1 MANAK
6 KLKGT
11 NIYINEDFIDSVRKR
26 RKELLPAMFE
36 ARKQGKIAFLRTT
49 RRISR
54 EIKSLAFF

>member
-11 NIYINEDFIDSVRKR
+11 EIYINEDFIDSVRKR

-36 ARKQGKIAFLRTT
+36 ARKQGKIAFLRYDKLVTYD
-49 RRISR
+49 
-54 EIKSLAFF
+54 KKDD